1 MIIKRLKKAKN
12 TTKNGFFTHNY
23 PIIVQKMTYFPTQK
37 KKLLTIKTSIKYRIH
52 TKDDCSGGGGFN

>member
-37 KKLLTIKTSIKYRIH
+37 NY
-52 TKDDCSGGGGFN
+52 